1 MTTGQHLDGS
11 LGQLS
16 SDISAHGAR
25 LRDLI
30 ESHGLLSTRVSTA
43 EARLLALEA
52 KPTPAP
58 TPAPIP
64 ASDVTIWKAGSAP
77 IAGVLGRHALPDR
90 ITKVTGGYQYE
101 VRPTD
106 GEVSGPGGRRAEEFG
121 YHKWREGD
129 EVSIVLKGLEFP
141 QDWNGAHPAGAWAIH
156 LQAAEYGSP
165 HFQLQSYPLSD
176 GVAAVAFMVEDGHK
190 NFLAQ
195 WHYRFVGQMD
205 VGLSIRWSQGADGII
220 AARVG
225 ETEFTTYRG
234 PTLSDTS
241 EAYLK
246 WGAYCGGGAARKVII
261 QDVRWA
267 PGLGRIQE
275 LRALP

>member
-1 MTTGQHLDGS
+1 MTG
-11 LGQLS
+11 
-16 SDISAHGAR
+16 AHSHEEIETELTSFRAFIPTTIER
-25 LRDLI
+25 IADLMV
-30 ESHGLLSTRVSTA
+30 RMNAV
-43 EARLLALEA
+43 EARLE
-52 KPTPAP
+52 TPAP

-90 ITKVTGGYQYE
+90 ITKVEGGYQYE

-129 EVSIVLKGLEFP
+129 EVSIVLKGLQFP
-141 QDWNGAHPAGAWAIH
+141 RGWNLAHPVAAWAIH
-156 LQAAEYGSP
+156 VQAAEYGSP
-165 HFQLQSYPLSD
+165 HFQLKSLPGIGGGPLLQL
-176 GVAAVAFMVEDGHK
+176 VVEDGDR
-190 NFLAQ
+190 NFQPQ
-195 WHYRFVGQMD
+195 WTEGLEMD
-205 VGLSIRWSQGADGII
+205 FAYDIGLNIRWSQGSTGFLGATINGWE
-220 AARVG
+220 AGR
-225 ETEFTTYRG
+225 YSG

-267 PGLGRIQE
+267 PGLGRIKE